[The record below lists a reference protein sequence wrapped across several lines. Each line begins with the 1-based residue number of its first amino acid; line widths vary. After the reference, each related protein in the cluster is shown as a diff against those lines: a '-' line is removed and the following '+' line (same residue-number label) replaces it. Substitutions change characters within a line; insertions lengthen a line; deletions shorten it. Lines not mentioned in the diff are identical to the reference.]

1 MKVENKSSL
10 YFSAYRLK
18 TLEAAIEESH
28 NSSEQASPYLKSIL
42 DNKVKPMSRIRI
54 STMVNPY
61 TDTNLQKKNSSELQ

>member
-18 TLEAAIEESH
+18 TLEAAIEES
-28 NSSEQASPYLKSIL
+28 NGGEQASSHVKSL
-42 DNKVKPMSRIRI
+42 LSSKVKTMSRIRI

-61 TDTNLQKKNSSELQ
+61 TENNLQKKNSSELR